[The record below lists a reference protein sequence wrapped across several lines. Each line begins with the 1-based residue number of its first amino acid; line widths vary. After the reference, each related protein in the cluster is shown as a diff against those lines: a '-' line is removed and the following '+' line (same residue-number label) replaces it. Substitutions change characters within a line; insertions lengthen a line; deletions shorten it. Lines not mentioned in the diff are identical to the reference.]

1 MKWEEKFDG
10 EAAALT
16 PLNREGG
23 GLGRD
28 LRLGARPVQ
37 GLAPGS

>member
-16 PLNREGG
+16 PLNGEGEVGG
-23 GLGRD
+23 GTEA
-28 LRLGARPVQ
+28 GAPPVQ